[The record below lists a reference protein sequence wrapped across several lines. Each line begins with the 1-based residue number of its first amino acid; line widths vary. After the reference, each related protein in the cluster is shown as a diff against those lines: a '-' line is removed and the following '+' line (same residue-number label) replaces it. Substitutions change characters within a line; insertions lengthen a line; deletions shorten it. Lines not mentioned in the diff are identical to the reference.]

1 MQDAHGSG
9 APDVCMLHVTP
20 AFTVPN
26 TEASSIAVLAA
37 TMVWEA
43 LTPVSVFW
51 GLALPLFVN
60 WVCYDRL
67 VMNPIMVGLM
77 LMLPYK
83 FIPGAQFRWL

>member
-1 MQDAHGSG
+1 MSWCSAQ
-9 APDVCMLHVTP
+9 APEAACRAQHPGVDP
-20 AFTVPN
+20 ASHLQRSPN
-26 TEASSIAVLAA
+26 AVLAA
-37 TMVWEA
+37 TMLWEA
-43 LTPVSVFW
+43 LTPVSIFW

-83 FIPGAQFRWL
+83 FIPGAEFCWL

>member
-1 MQDAHGSG
+1 
-9 APDVCMLHVTP
+9 MLHLTP
-20 AFTVPN
+20 AFTVPDA
-26 TEASSIAVLAA
+26 EASSIAVLAA